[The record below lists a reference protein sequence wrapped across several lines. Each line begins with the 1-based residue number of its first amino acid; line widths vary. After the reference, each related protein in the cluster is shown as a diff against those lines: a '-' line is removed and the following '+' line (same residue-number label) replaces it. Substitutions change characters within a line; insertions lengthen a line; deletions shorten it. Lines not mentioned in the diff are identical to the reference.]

1 MKSDLDRLMTERG
14 FDAILIVG
22 EAKEN
27 HALTYLTSRAKVSHA
42 IVLKKRG
49 DAPVIICNPM
59 ERDEAAKSGLQTLT
73 TTDFDYPKLLKEARS
88 YFEAEIQL
96 HVAILQRF
104 EVGGTLSFYGLM
116 DPGQAFVMLTEIG
129 KRLPHIT
136 VTGETETT
144 IFDEAYTTK
153 DSTEIAA
160 MKTVAERAN
169 TVMGEVVAFLKSH
182 TVRDNWLIR
191 DGGQPL
197 TVKDVKQYL
206 RERLLHY
213 ELEDGGETIFAI
225 GRDAAVPHSRGEDG
239 DHLELGK
246 TIIFDLFPRQIG
258 GGYFHDMTRTFCLG
272 YAPDEVK
279 AAYDQVM
286 YAFHQVIEAMTI
298 GQKAGDLQKLT
309 CDIFEKFGHP
319 TPISHPGTT
328 EGYVHGVGHGMG
340 LQIHARPRLSVH
352 ADDTIQAGQ
361 VITIEPG
368 LYYPDQG
375 YGVRIEDTVYVETDG
390 TIHSISPYP
399 KDLVIPVGDET

>member
-136 VTGETETT
+136 VTGETATT

-213 ELEDGGETIFAI
+213 EMEDGGE
-225 GRDAAVPHSRGEDG
+225 
-239 DHLELGK
+239 

-375 YGVRIEDTVYVETDG
+375 YGVRIEDTVYVEKDG

-399 KDLVIPVGDET
+399 KYLVIPVGYDT